1 LGHELL
7 LSLCLAENLNWDIG
21 KSDKIIDV
29 VNIDWTSIGFLCVF
43 NFHLEYSGI
52 GEILWAAG
60 LRGELE

>member
-7 LSLCLAENLNWDIG
+7 LSLFLPENLNWDIG

-29 VNIDWTSIGFLCVF
+29 VNIDWTFIGFLFVF
-43 NFHLEYSGI
+43 NFHLDCSGI

-60 LRGELE
+60 LRGQLD